1 MEQQLAEMTGKLW
14 ALRFTLNKT
23 DNIITRENEEVSK
36 WQKTSVTNMIKIV
49 SNVKES
55 IKEQKFAEGE
65 TDEQAKTWG
74 EEIENQLA
82 EADDK
87 ARELNQQ
94 IQCMETG
101 RWVAKD
107 AHGRQKQIWVW
118 EDAIRRITSPWRAW
132 EETADGLWTPTPR
145 PEIRE
150 PKDAWRGTP
159 RSTEKG
165 RCH

>member
-1 MEQQLAEMTGKLW
+1 
-14 ALRFTLNKT
+14 
-23 DNIITRENEEVSK
+23 
-36 WQKTSVTNMIKIV
+36 MIKIV
-49 SNVKES
+49 NNVKES

-107 AHGRQKQIWVW
+107 AHGRQKQI
-118 EDAIRRITSPWRAW
+118 
-132 EETADGLWTPTPR
+132 
-145 PEIRE
+145 
-150 PKDAWRGTP
+150 
-159 RSTEKG
+159 
-165 RCH
+165 

>member
-74 EEIENQLA
+74 KETENQLA

-87 ARELNQQ
+87 AREL
-94 IQCMETG
+94 IATRIG
-101 RWVAKD
+101 AKIVHFVIK
-107 AHGRQKQIWVW
+107 APELVW
-118 EDAIRRITSPWRAW
+118 NSELTYLSI
-132 EETADGLWTPTPR
+132 
-145 PEIRE
+145 
-150 PKDAWRGTP
+150 
-159 RSTEKG
+159 
-165 RCH
+165 